1 MADHTPTFA
10 DICSAIADGRIAAT
24 IEGSM
29 YQINAYELR
38 RYLNKFRSLP
48 VISTTV
54 GQDSSP
60 DPDTH
65 DWSVSVQT
73 SVA

>member
-1 MADHTPTFA
+1 MADRTPTFA
-10 DICSAIADGRIAAT
+10 DICSAIADGQIAAT
-24 IEGSM
+24 VEGSM

-38 RYLNKFRSLP
+38 RYLNRFRSLP
-48 VISTTV
+48 VISSAV
-54 GQDSSP
+54 DQHSSP

-65 DWSVSVQT
+65 SWSVPVQT

>member
-1 MADHTPTFA
+1 MADRTPTFA
-10 DICSAIADGRIAAT
+10 DVCSAIADGQIAAT
-24 IEGSM
+24 MEGSM

-48 VISTTV
+48 VISTAV
-54 GQDSSP
+54 DQESSP
-60 DPDTH
+60 HPDN
-65 DWSVSVQT
+65 WSVSVQT